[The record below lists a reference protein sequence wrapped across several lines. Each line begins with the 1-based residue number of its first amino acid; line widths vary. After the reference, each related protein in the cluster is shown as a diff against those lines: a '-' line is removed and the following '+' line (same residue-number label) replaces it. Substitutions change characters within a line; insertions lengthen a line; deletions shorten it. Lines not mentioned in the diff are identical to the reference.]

1 MGPPGG
7 PQAPWPGAPPWAS
20 NTKEPQTVEVV
31 RESAEPNKNPS
42 QIFDEERKLLE
53 VKYKN
58 VALIARRIKERC

>member
-1 MGPPGG
+1 M
-7 PQAPWPGAPPWAS
+7 
-20 NTKEPQTVEVV
+20 TEVV